1 MRKNSGLGF
10 RIGFVLETQVEVL
23 RPGARAPELRM
34 TKLSGRCLRE
44 GGAEALEGRG
54 KVFGEDAGFAG
65 DGHEAGVADP
75 AGQTV
80 EMDVT
85 GDAGAGGAAEIHA
98 EIHAVWFVE
107 RLESGFGALRE

>member
-1 MRKNSGLGF
+1 MRKHSGLGF
-10 RIGFVLETQVEVL
+10 RIRFVLETQVEVL

-75 AGQTV
+75 ARQAV
-80 EMDVT
+80 KMNMT
-85 GDAGAGGAAEIHA
+85 GDACAGSAAEIHA
-98 EIHAVWFVE
+98 EVHTVRFVE
-107 RLESGFGALRE
+107 